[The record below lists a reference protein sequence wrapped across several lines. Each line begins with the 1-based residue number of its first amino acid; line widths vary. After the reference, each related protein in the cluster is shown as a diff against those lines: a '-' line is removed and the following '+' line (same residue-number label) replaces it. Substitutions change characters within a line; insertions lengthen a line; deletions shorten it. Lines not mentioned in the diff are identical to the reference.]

1 MENPYFGGQF
11 GGFGAKYPR
20 FVSHV
25 FRATKVFTGCA
36 NPRILT
42 YFAPKSAAAFEFK
55 MENPLFGGNFG
66 GFGGKV
72 PLNLGPMDFV
82 PKSIHPCAKTRLLT
96 YCAPKSAAAF
106 SKKLLDPLSVTYDLE
121 K

>member
-1 MENPYFGGQF
+1 MFILCIS
-11 GGFGAKYPR
+11 YP
-20 FVSHV
+20 
-25 FRATKVFTGCA
+25 
-36 NPRILT
+36 PRIRSYAKPRLLMHG
-42 YFAPKSAAAFEFK
+42 APKPAAAFEFN
-55 MENPLFGGNFG
+55 MEKPYFRGNFG

-82 PKSIHPCAKTRLLT
+82 PKSIHPCAKPRLLT